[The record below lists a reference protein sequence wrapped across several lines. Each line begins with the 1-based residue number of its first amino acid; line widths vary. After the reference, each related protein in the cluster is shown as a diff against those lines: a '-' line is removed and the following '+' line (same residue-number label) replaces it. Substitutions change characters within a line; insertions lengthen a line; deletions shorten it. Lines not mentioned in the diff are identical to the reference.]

1 MGQAKRRGS
10 FEQRKSESEFY
21 SAEQARLDKWLCDN
35 RPVVV
40 SVNTHGGISKRR
52 TSSLQRA
59 LLISALCG
67 ISAYVVD
74 KDGNMHMLQ

>member
-1 MGQAKRRGS
+1 MGQAKRRGD
-10 FEQRKSESEFY
+10 FETRKAESEFY
-21 SAEQARLDKWLCDN
+21 ANEQKRLDKWLNDN

-40 SVNTHGGISKRR
+40 SINTHGGISKRK

-67 ISAYVVD
+67 MGAFVAD
-74 KDGNMHMLQ
+74 KDGNRIG